1 MVDLLRSE
9 GSCLSRHLNSKGHFR
24 MRPPRQSGREARCEN
39 AVGLKSSRRR
49 HDSAFFSLGLMAG
62 STTQATLGQ
71 VLPHSTTQEVEP
83 SNAREL
89 LQVITK
95 GLLRIRRLREVS
107 NIKENKLPEFKMAYP
122 ETNKALLFTTIGQDL
137 EVVEK
142 EVPPLPANE
151 ILVKVHAASINPV
164 DIQLWRSGLVGVVAS
179 TKGMGRDF
187 SGTVVA
193 VGSSVRGWVECDD
206 IFGLL
211 FHVVCLQS

>member
-1 MVDLLRSE
+1 
-9 GSCLSRHLNSKGHFR
+9 
-24 MRPPRQSGREARCEN
+24 MRPHRRSGREARCEN
-39 AVGLKSSRRR
+39 AVCLKSSRRR
-49 HDSAFFSLGLMAG
+49 HGSAFFSLGFDGGVNNA
-62 STTQATLGQ
+62 SHLGQ

-83 SNAREL
+83 SNSREL

-95 GLLRIRRLREVS
+95 GLLRLCRLQEIS

-164 DIQLWRSGLVGVVAS
+164 DIQLWRSGLVGVVANS
-179 TKGMGRDF
+179 KGMGRDF

-193 VGSSVRGWVECDD
+193 VGSSVRGWAEGDE

-211 FHVVCLQS
+211 FHVVCLQP